1 MFKVR
6 CEEKKIGFLCFV
18 CFSIVCEIYF
28 ILFIYFLFKMWTR
41 EPVGY
46 KIDLDSVNDD
56 SE

>member
-1 MFKVR
+1 MRRKKLDSLGFCLFFDRVR
-6 CEEKKIGFLCFV
+6 GSFH
-18 CFSIVCEIYF
+18 
-28 ILFIYFLFKMWTR
+28 LFIRTR

>member
-1 MFKVR
+1 MFKIR
-6 CEEKKIGFLCFV
+6 CEEKKIGFLRVLFV
-18 CFSIVCEIYF
+18 FRLCARF
-28 ILFIYFLFKMWTR
+28 ISFYLFTRTR